1 MAQSR
6 LGADVG
12 GTFTDFVLT
21 DDSGEQVLN
30 FKTPSTPSDPAQAIL
45 AGIQQI
51 SELYDVATDGIDY
64 FVQGTTL
71 GVNTLIQRTGSV
83 TGLLVTKGFR
93 DVLEIGRLRLP
104 DPTNYFVEKVP
115 PLAPRKFVREI
126 NERLLASGEE
136 LVPLDLAE
144 VHSAVEE
151 LLAAGIQAL
160 GISFMHSYK
169 NDAHEREAVEYVK
182 ANFPHLYVCG
192 STEVWPQQREYER
205 TLMAVINAFIGRR
218 MTEYYSHLAGHV
230 QALGMPASV
239 LTTKSNGGIMTAES
253 AKGAPV
259 ETLLSGPASG
269 VVGALYIGK
278 MSGHDRLIAF
288 DMGGTSSDVAVI
300 DGDVMYSTESSVAA
314 LPIVMP
320 AVDVSSIGAGGGS
333 IAWVDPLGI
342 LKVGPRS
349 AGADPGPACYGRGGA
364 EPTVT
369 DAYVQVGIIR
379 PESFLGGRL
388 ALDGSLSEQALARV
402 GEKLGLGVIE
412 TAAGVLDVATANMH
426 AQLMPLMARRG
437 IDPRDFSMLAYGGAG
452 PTHALLLARELGIK
466 KVIVPPSPG
475 TLCALGCLVADL
487 KRDSIKTI
495 YAAADDLTIADL
507 DGEFAALE
515 EDAQAWLAD
524 QNAPS
529 DGSVVMR
536 SADIRYKGQSFDMTV
551 ALPTGFAEGDTMDV
565 VRKPFHEAYAR
576 VYGIADEA
584 APVEIINLRVTIV
597 GVTPKPQAVPTGSTS
612 TPGAPRGER
621 DVFDEGTLQT
631 AAVYAREDLAAG
643 QSFSGPAVVEAED
656 TTVFVPAGCE
666 VTVDEWLNLIVE
678 GAGS

>member
-1 MAQSR
+1 M
-6 LGADVG
+6 
-12 GTFTDFVLT
+12 
-21 DDSGEQVLN
+21 
-30 FKTPSTPSDPAQAIL
+30 
-45 AGIQQI
+45 
-51 SELYDVATDGIDY
+51 
-64 FVQGTTL
+64 
-71 GVNTLIQRTGSV
+71 
-83 TGLLVTKGFR
+83 
-93 DVLEIGRLRLP
+93 
-104 DPTNYFVEKVP
+104 P
-115 PLAPRKFVREI
+115 PLAPRKLVREI
-126 NERLLASGEE
+126 DERLLASGEV

-144 VHSAVEE
+144 VHTAVEE
-151 LLAAGIQAL
+151 LVAAGVQAL

-169 NDAHEREAVEYVK
+169 NDAHEREAAEYVK
-182 ANFPHLYVCG
+182 ANFPDLYVCG
-192 STEVWPQQREYER
+192 STGVWPQQREYER
-205 TLMAVINAFIGRR
+205 TLMAVINAFIGDR

-253 AKGAPV
+253 AKDAPV

-278 MSGHDRLIAF
+278 VSGHDRLIAF

-300 DGDVMYSTESSVAA
+300 DGDVMYSTESSVASM
-314 LPIVMP
+314 PIVMP

-349 AGADPGPACYGRGGA
+349 AGADPGPACYGRGGT

-402 GEKLGLGVIE
+402 GEKLGLGVME

-437 IDPRDFSMLAYGGAG
+437 IDPRDFAMLSYGGAG

-495 YAAADDLTIADL
+495 YAAADDLTIADVEA
-507 DGEFAALE
+507 EFAALE
-515 EDAQAWLAD
+515 EDAQTWLAE

-529 DGSVVMR
+529 DGSVVIR

-551 ALPTGFAEGDTMDV
+551 GLPTGFAEGDTMDV

-576 VYGIADEA
+576 IYGIADEA

-597 GVTPKPQAVPTGSTS
+597 GVTPKPQPVPPRSSS
-612 TPGAPRGER
+612 TPGAPRSDRE
-621 DVFDEGTLQT
+621 VFDEGTLQT

-643 QSFSGPAVVEAED
+643 QSFSGPAVVEAAD

>member
-1 MAQSR
+1 MAHSR

-21 DDSGEQVLN
+21 DDSGEHVLN

-51 SELYDVATDGIDY
+51 SELYDVETDGINY

-115 PLAPRKFVREI
+115 PLAPRKLVREI
-126 NERLLASGEE
+126 DERLLASGEV

-144 VHSAVEE
+144 VHTAVEE
-151 LLAAGIQAL
+151 LVAAGVQAL

-169 NDAHEREAVEYVK
+169 NDAHEREAAEYVK
-182 ANFPHLYVCG
+182 ANFPDLYVCG
-192 STEVWPQQREYER
+192 STDVWPQQREYER
-205 TLMAVINAFIGRR
+205 TLMAVINAFIGDR

-253 AKGAPV
+253 AKDAPV

-278 MSGHDRLIAF
+278 VSGHDRLIAF

-300 DGDVMYSTESSVAA
+300 AGDVMYSTESSVASM
-314 LPIVMP
+314 PIVMP

-349 AGADPGPACYGRGGA
+349 AGADPGPACYGRGGT

-402 GEKLGLGVIE
+402 GEQLGLGVME

-437 IDPRDFSMLAYGGAG
+437 IDPRDFAMLSYGGAG

-466 KVIVPPSPG
+466 TVIVPPSPG

-495 YAAADDLTIADL
+495 YAAADDLTIADVEA
-507 DGEFAALE
+507 EFAALE
-515 EDAQAWLAD
+515 EDAQTWLAD

-529 DGSVVMR
+529 DGSVLIR

-576 VYGIADEA
+576 IYGIADEA

-597 GVTPKPQAVPTGSTS
+597 GVTPKPQPVPPRSSS
-612 TPGAPRGER
+612 TPGAPRSER
-621 DVFDEGTLQT
+621 EVFDEGTLRT

-643 QSFSGPAVVEAED
+643 QSFSGPAVVEAAD

>member
-115 PLAPRKFVREI
+115 PLASRKLVREI
-126 NERLLASGEE
+126 NERLLASGEV

-151 LLAAGIQAL
+151 LVAAGVQAL

-169 NDAHEREAVEYVK
+169 NDTHEREAVEYVK
-182 ANFPHLYVCG
+182 ANFPDLYVCG

-402 GEKLGLGVIE
+402 GEKLGLGVME

-597 GVTPKPQAVPTGSTS
+597 GVTPKPQAVPTGSS
-612 TPGAPRGER
+612 SRPGAPLGER
-621 DVFDEGTLQT
+621 EVFDQGTLQT

>member
-1 MAQSR
+1 
-6 LGADVG
+6 V
-12 GTFTDFVLT
+12 
-21 DDSGEQVLN
+21 
-30 FKTPSTPSDPAQAIL
+30 
-45 AGIQQI
+45 
-51 SELYDVATDGIDY
+51 
-64 FVQGTTL
+64 
-71 GVNTLIQRTGSV
+71 
-83 TGLLVTKGFR
+83 
-93 DVLEIGRLRLP
+93 
-104 DPTNYFVEKVP
+104 
-115 PLAPRKFVREI
+115 
-126 NERLLASGEE
+126 

-144 VHSAVEE
+144 VHTAVEE
-151 LLAAGIQAL
+151 LVAAGVQAL

-169 NDAHEREAVEYVK
+169 NDAHEREAAEYVK
-182 ANFPHLYVCG
+182 ANFPDLYVCG
-192 STEVWPQQREYER
+192 STGVWPQQREYER
-205 TLMAVINAFIGRR
+205 TLMAVINAFIGDR

-253 AKGAPV
+253 AKDAPV

-278 MSGHDRLIAF
+278 VSGHDRLIAF

-300 DGDVMYSTESSVAA
+300 DGDVMYSTESSVASM
-314 LPIVMP
+314 PIVMP

-349 AGADPGPACYGRGGA
+349 AGADPGPACYGRGGT

-402 GEKLGLGVIE
+402 GEKLGLGVME

-437 IDPRDFSMLAYGGAG
+437 IDPRDFAMLSYGGAG

-495 YAAADDLTIADL
+495 YAAADDLTIADVE
-507 DGEFAALE
+507 GEFAALE
-515 EDAQAWLAD
+515 EDAQTWLGD

-529 DGSVVMR
+529 DGSVVIR

-551 ALPTGFAEGDTMDV
+551 ALPTGFAEGDTMEV

-576 VYGIADEA
+576 IYGIADEA

-597 GVTPKPQAVPTGSTS
+597 GVTPKPQPVPPRSSS
-612 TPGAPRGER
+612 TPGAPRSER

-631 AAVYAREDLAAG
+631 AAVYAREDLAAR
-643 QSFSGPAVVEAED
+643 QSFSGPAVVEAAD

-666 VTVDEWLNLIVE
+666 VMVDEWLNLIVE